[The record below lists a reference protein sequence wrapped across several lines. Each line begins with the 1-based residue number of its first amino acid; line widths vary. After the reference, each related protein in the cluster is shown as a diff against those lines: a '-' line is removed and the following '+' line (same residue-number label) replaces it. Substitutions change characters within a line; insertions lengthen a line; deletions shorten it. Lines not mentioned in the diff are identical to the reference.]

1 MMQEQLKQC
10 PVCLLDDQEVL
21 AEEDYGERT
30 TYKCLRCGVFTITRS
45 ARKIPGNENKSAE
58 LSSWLRERN
67 LLGVEIPILTSTF
80 LKEVIKTLPVYTVSE
95 KQNKLL
101 KALEKLTE
109 YPGREVILIPEHDLS
124 LAWAQNET
132 EFTYYL
138 KSLMDRSL
146 VAISNAKTRSLEDLL
161 YPMIITAA
169 GWEHLEK
176 TAADTSSK
184 IQAFVAMSFDKEL
197 LPIYENSISPAI
209 ESVGYRPYRVDFNPH
224 LDRIDSKIIAEIK
237 NSRFMVADVTCQKSG
252 VYYEAGFAH
261 GLGLPVIWSVRHDD
275 LKNVHFDTRQYNHI
289 VWESEADL
297 KEKLRNFILATIGKK

>member
-1 MMQEQLKQC
+1 M
-10 PVCLLDDQEVL
+10 
-21 AEEDYGERT
+21 
-30 TYKCLRCGVFTITRS
+30 
-45 ARKIPGNENKSAE
+45 IPRNENKSAE
-58 LSSWLRERN
+58 LSAWLRERN
-67 LLGVEIPILTSTF
+67 LFGVEIPLLTSTF
-80 LKEVIKTLPVYTVSE
+80 LKEIIKTLPVYTASE

-132 EFTYYL
+132 EFNYYL
-138 KSLMDRSL
+138 KSLMDRGL
-146 VAISNAKTRSLEDLL
+146 VEISNAKTRSLDDLL

-169 GWEHLEK
+169 GWERLEK
-176 TAADTSSK
+176 IVADTSSK
-184 IQAFVAMSFDKEL
+184 LQAFVAMSFDKEL

-209 ESVGYRPYRVDFNPH
+209 ESVGYRPYRVDSNPH

-237 NSRFMVADVTCQKSG
+237 NSRFMVADVTHQKSG

-289 VWESEADL
+289 VWESETDL
-297 KEKLRNFILATIGKK
+297 KDKLRNFILATIGKR